1 MSDQLPP
8 VESDVANDP
17 GGNVRSAGFVAL
29 LVTQFLGAFND
40 NMFRWLVVP
49 IGQRIIP
56 GENAD
61 TLSLV
66 AGGVCFTLP
75 YLLLAATS
83 GSLAD
88 RYSKRTIIIGCKGAE
103 VVIMLLGTAAL
114 VSRSAGF
121 LFAVV
126 FLMGAQ
132 SALFGPAKF
141 GSLPEMLR
149 SAQLSKGN
157 GLMGLVTVVA
167 SALGTVAGFRLF
179 DVLATRGLFD
189 GAALAAAL
197 PAGVAL
203 VGVAAAGTLAS
214 LRMPRLPP
222 ANADAQLKFNP
233 VSETVPALAALWSDR
248 RLFRTALGIGFFWF
262 LASLAQL
269 NIDPFGAEVLG
280 LAKKDVGILLAIL
293 VAGLGAGS
301 VLAGWWSGGK
311 VELGIVPLG
320 TIGII
325 VSALLLF
332 VSGTQ
337 VDSML
342 PALGQAGFL
351 WSCFWLF
358 QLGVAAGLFNIPLE
372 TYLQHMSNVRQ
383 RGTILAASNFVSF
396 SLILASCGLFY
407 LLRRGFSL
415 SASGVFMIAG
425 LGTIP
430 VAIYVFRLL
439 PGVTIRFILWLASH
453 TLYRLRVYGRENVPE
468 RGGALL
474 VANHVSWVDGILV
487 LISSSRMVRFLVYA
501 DYTRKPGL
509 AWLARTMGVIP
520 IKATEGPKAI
530 IRALQSAQDAIRN
543 GELVCIFAE
552 GQITRT
558 GQMQAFQPGMMRIVG
573 NTRAPVI
580 PVYLHGLWGSI
591 FSYRG
596 GRYFWKWPEKWPY
609 PVAIHFGKPMPEPD
623 NVSRVR
629 QAVEQLGV
637 EAVETQK
644 ADSLIP
650 ARQFIREAR
659 RSRRRLKV
667 ADSSGLELSGGKLLA
682 GAMALRAAL
691 AREVLA
697 DDERTV
703 GVLLPPSGGGCLANL
718 ALALDRRVSAN
729 LNYTMTDDVINL
741 CVKDAGI
748 RHVLTSR
755 KFLEK
760 KPIELKDAEFVAL
773 EDLKEK
779 IGWQDKLAGA
789 LAAYVK
795 PAWWTERSLG
805 LNKVGPDELLTIIFT
820 SGSTGEPKGVM
831 LSQSNIGSNVDAV
844 NQILNLSRED
854 SLMGVLPF
862 FHSFGYTAS
871 LWLVVCGAPRAVYHY
886 NPLDARMVGRLCEKY
901 NVSILMSTPTF
912 LRTYLRRI
920 EPSQLKALDIAVV
933 GAEKMP
939 LDVAEQFKEKFHVM
953 PSEGYGTTELS
964 PVVSINIPDHR
975 SADTQQIGT
984 KLGTIGRPIP
994 GVAAKIVDPETHQD
1008 LGIDREG
1015 LLLIKGP
1022 NVMLGY
1028 LNQPE
1033 KTAEVIRDGWY
1044 NTGDFARIDADGFI
1058 TITGRQSRFS
1068 KIGGEMVPHIRIEE
1082 EIARV
1087 VEHVGSQG
1095 HDSDQPEL
1103 EVAVTAVPD
1112 PHKGERIVVVHRP
1125 LTKSVEEIR
1134 TALKERGLPNIWIPA
1149 ADSFIKVEQVPLLGT
1164 GKVDLKALKD
1174 LALKHFAPE
1183 ETQPA

>member
-1 MSDQLPP
+1 MSDPITS
-8 VESDVANDP
+8 VEPDAAHDP
-17 GGNVRSAGFVAL
+17 RGSVRSVGFVAL
-29 LVTQFLGAFND
+29 LLTQFLGAFND

-49 IGQRIIP
+49 IGQRILP

-75 YLLLAATS
+75 YLFLAATS

-88 RYSKRTIIIGCKGAE
+88 RFSKRTIIIGCKLAE
-103 VVIMLLGTAAL
+103 IGIMLLGTVAVLSGNAW
-114 VSRSAGF
+114 F
-121 LFAVV
+121 LFLVV
-126 FLMGAQ
+126 VLMGAQ

-149 SAQLSKGN
+149 GTQLSKGN

-179 DVLATRGLFD
+179 DVLVNRGLFEQS
-189 GAALAAAL
+189 GFSSVFPAAVGLIGVAVAGTAASLWVPRLAAAN
-197 PAGVAL
+197 AH
-203 VGVAAAGTLAS
+203 AS
-214 LRMPRLPP
+214 
-222 ANADAQLKFNP
+222 LKFNP
-233 VSETVPALAALWSDR
+233 VSETVPALRALWSDR
-248 RLFRTALGIGFFWF
+248 RLIRTALGIGFFWF

-301 VLAGWWSGGK
+301 VLAGWWSGDK

-325 VSALLLF
+325 VSAFMLF
-332 VSGTQ
+332 VSGNQ
-337 VDSML
+337 VD
-342 PALGQAGFL
+342 PTAAALGQAGFL

-358 QLGVAAGLFNIPLE
+358 QLGASAGFFNIPLE
-372 TYLQHMSNVRQ
+372 TYLQHKSDVRQ

-407 LLRRGFSL
+407 LLRRGLSL
-415 SASGVFMIAG
+415 SAGQVFMIAG

-430 VAIYVFRLL
+430 VAVYVFRLL
-439 PGVTIRFILWLASH
+439 PGVTVRFVLWLASH
-453 TLYRLRVYGRENVPE
+453 TLYRLRVYGRESVPE

-520 IKATEGPKAI
+520 IKGTEGPKAI
-530 IRALQSAQDAIRN
+530 IRALQAAQDAIRN

-558 GQMQAFQPGMMRIVG
+558 GQMQAFQPGLMRIVG
-573 NTRAPVI
+573 NTGAPVI

-596 GRYFWKWPEKWPY
+596 GKSFWKWPEKWPY
-609 PVAIHFGKPMPEPD
+609 PVAIHFGKPMPRPD
-623 NVSRVR
+623 DVGQVR

-637 EAVETQK
+637 EAVEIQK
-644 ADSLIP
+644 RESLIP

-667 ADSSGLELSGGKLLA
+667 ADSSGLELTGGKLLA
-682 GAMALRAAL
+682 GAVALQRTL
-691 AREVLA
+691 AREVLS

-703 GVLLPPSGGGCLANL
+703 GVLLPPSGGACLANL
-718 ALALDRRVSAN
+718 ALALDRRVAAN
-729 LNYTMTDDVINL
+729 LNYTMTDDVINV

-755 KFLEK
+755 RFLEK
-760 KPIELKDAEFVAL
+760 KPVELEDAEFVCL
-773 EDLKEK
+773 EDLRDK
-779 IGWQDKLAGA
+779 IGWQDKLQGA
-789 LAAYVK
+789 LAAFVL
-795 PAWWTERSLG
+795 PAWWTERSLR
-805 LNKVGPDELLTIIFT
+805 LHTVGPDEMLTIIFT

-831 LSQSNIGSNVDAV
+831 LSQGNIGTNVDAV
-844 NQILNLSRED
+844 NQILNLSRND
-854 SLMGVLPF
+854 SLLGVLPF

-901 NVSILMSTPTF
+901 DVSILMSTPTF

-920 EPSQLKALDIAVV
+920 DRAQLKALDIAVV

-939 LDVAEQFKEKFHVM
+939 LDVAEQFREKFQVM

-994 GVAAKIVDPETHQD
+994 GVAAKVVDPDSFED
-1008 LGIDREG
+1008 LGLDKEG

-1033 KTAEVIRDGWY
+1033 KTAESIRDGWY

-1087 VEHVGSQG
+1087 VEHAGESEEEFDV
-1095 HDSDQPEL
+1095 PEV

-1112 PHKGERIVVVHRP
+1112 PQKGERIIVVHRP

-1134 TALKERGLPNIWIPA
+1134 AALSEAGLPNIWIPS
-1149 ADSFIKVEQVPLLGT
+1149 ADSFLQVNEIPLLGT
-1164 GKVDLKALKD
+1164 GKVDLKALKE
-1174 LALKHFAPE
+1174 LAFEHFAPRE
-1183 ETQPA
+1183 SQPA